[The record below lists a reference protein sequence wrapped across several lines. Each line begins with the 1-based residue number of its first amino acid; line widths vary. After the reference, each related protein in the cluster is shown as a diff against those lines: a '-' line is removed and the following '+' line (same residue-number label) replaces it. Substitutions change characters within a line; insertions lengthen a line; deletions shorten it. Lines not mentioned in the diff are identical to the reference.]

1 MKIINRIH
9 KANADRDPERLAMK
23 YAAMRT
29 DPFIFLRGTCHLFY
43 DRLPKSGIFKSAPVV
58 WCCGDLHLEN
68 FGSYKGDNRLAYFD
82 LNDFD
87 EAAKAP
93 VTWDLSRLM
102 VSILVAAPGL
112 GLSHD
117 DALALA
123 EHFLHA
129 YSDALNLGKARWVER
144 ETSSGL
150 VGDLLHQLQHRSRVA
165 FLNRRTQKKDGGRR
179 FRIDGKKFLAVT
191 EAQRH
196 KVLQFMETFR
206 ASHRHPQLHADFFR
220 VVDIARRVAGT
231 GSLGV
236 ERYAILVQ
244 GKGSPDQNYLLDLKQ
259 ALPSSIADHLPALQP
274 AWSHQAERVVAIQRR
289 MQAVSMAFLQAVKIG
304 KQSYVLRALQPS
316 EDRVPLAGQQRH
328 RDHLYGVLEV
338 MGQCLAWAQ
347 LRSSGRQ
354 GSAISDELIDFSAR
368 QKWRGKLLAACE
380 ELASQ
385 VHEDWKTYVSAYD
398 DGVFR
403 LP

>member
-9 KANADRDPERLAMK
+9 KANAGRDPERLAMK

-43 DRLPKSGIFKSAPVV
+43 DRQSKSGIFKSAPVA

-93 VTWDLSRLM
+93 VTWELSRLM

-123 EHFLHA
+123 AHFMQA
-129 YSDALNLGKARWVER
+129 YSDALRLGKARWVER
-144 ETSSGL
+144 ETSGGL
-150 VGDLLHQLQHRSRVA
+150 VGDLLHQLQHRSRVM
-165 FLNRRTQKKDGGRR
+165 FLNRRTQKKGGERR
-179 FRIDGKKFLAVT
+179 FRIDGRKILAVT
-191 EAQRH
+191 DEQRH
-196 KVLQFMETFR
+196 KVQQFMATFR
-206 ASHRHPQLHADFFR
+206 ASHPQPHPDFYR

-244 GKGSPDQNYLLDLKQ
+244 GKGSSDQNYLLDLKQ
-259 ALPSSIADHLPALQP
+259 ALPSSIAAHLPDLQP
-274 AWSHQAERVVAIQRR
+274 AWRHQAQRVVTIQRR
-289 MQAVSMAFLQAVKIG
+289 MQAVSMAFLQAVTIG

-316 EDRVPLAGQQRH
+316 EDRVPLAGQQH
-328 RDHLYGVLEV
+328 HPEHLRGVLEV

-347 LRSSGRQ
+347 LRSSGRE
-354 GSAISDELIDFSAR
+354 GSAIADELIEFSSR
-368 QKWRGKLLAACE
+368 QKWRGKLLEACDD
-380 ELASQ
+380 LASQ
-385 VHEDWKTYVSAYD
+385 VNEDWKTYASAYD

-403 LP
+403 LV